1 MSMSS
6 SLRTAPR
13 PQSWSFRL
21 SKTCQVTTRI
31 IARLV
36 LSSQHQPLTAH
47 VRGVTAIG
55 QIILRTPGYD
65 IDMTIQVTKSH
76 TSIMGQVLERATTNL
91 LKDLEVRL
99 MKDSKLII
107 TTGSDSV
114 GIFKFRDVPSG
125 PLNIV
130 VVIPQTTRRIFGA
143 FSI

>member
-1 MSMSS
+1 VPGYN
-6 SLRTAPR
+6 TD
-13 PQSWSFRL
+13 
-21 SKTCQVTTRI
+21 

-99 MKDSKLII
+99 MREGMLI
-107 TTGSDSV
+107 TTTMADTLGA
-114 GIFKFRDVPSG
+114 FKFSDAPRST
-125 PLNIV
+125 LNIL
-130 VVIPQTTRRIFGA
+130 VVIPQRSSRILGA
-143 FSI
+143 FSL